1 MGHEGQDIFLKDM
14 LVFLFAAGVIVPA
27 LRLIRVP
34 AVAGFLV
41 AGVVLGPY
49 GLGTFEDIWA
59 PVQFVT
65 VGEPEAAEPFAE
77 LGILFLL
84 FLIGL
89 ELSFTKLWRMKE
101 AVFGAG
107 VLQTTASATAIGAAL
122 WLFGMDPRA
131 AAIIGLALA
140 LSSTAIVMQMLTSE
154 HRATGPTGKTAL
166 GVLLFQDI
174 LVAPILI
181 LISFLSAESGGSILG
196 DVFRALG
203 EGLLALVVI
212 IAIGRFAVRPVF
224 RLAAEAGGRDFL
236 MAVTLFTVIG
246 AAVITASA
254 GLSVALGAFLAG
266 LLLGET
272 EFRHQAEVDLD
283 PFKGLL
289 LGIFFMTVGMSVDLV
304 VLVELAPLVLG
315 GLAAL
320 IALKLVIA
328 WTSTRL
334 AGASRPAA
342 TEAAFLLAPAGEFAF
357 VVMAAATSAGLL
369 TTQQATPVTAIAGVS
384 MLLIP
389 VTSRLGQMLAK
400 QTTSRPSEPPEPV
413 SETDYTDRDGHVIV
427 AGFGR
432 VGRTIARVL
441 AEANTDVVVIERDP
455 TLVQQGRDSGWQ
467 ISIGD
472 AGRPEMLDAA
482 GLAGAS
488 MIVITVDNAT
498 IAKRMVEAV
507 RRKRPAL
514 PILVR
519 ARDPEHGRQLEA
531 AGANHVI
538 PDAIEAALQLSGRVL
553 EEFGYAGETVRDL
566 LAAEREEAY
575 RTGTRETS

>member
-1 MGHEGQDIFLKDM
+1 MGHEGQELFLKDM
-14 LVFLFAAGVIVPA
+14 LVFLFAAGIIVPA
-27 LRLIRVP
+27 LRLVRVP
-34 AVAGFLV
+34 AVAGFLI

-49 GLGTFEDIWA
+49 GLGTLEDLWA
-59 PVQFVT
+59 PVHFIT
-65 VGEPEAAEPFAE
+65 VGEPEAAAPFAE

-89 ELSFTKLWRMKE
+89 ELSFEKLWRMKD

-107 VLQTTASATAIGAAL
+107 ALQSVASAIAIGVAL
-122 WLFGMDPRA
+122 WLIGLEPAA

-140 LSSTAIVMQMLTSE
+140 LSSTAIVMQMLTNE
-154 HRATGPTGKTAL
+154 HRATGPTGKAAL

-181 LISFLSAESGGSILG
+181 LISFLSAESGGSLAG
-196 DVFRALG
+196 DVLRALG
-203 EGLLALVVI
+203 EGLIALVVI
-212 IAIGRFAVRPVF
+212 VAIGRFAVRPVF
-224 RLAAEAGGRDFL
+224 RLAAQAGGRDFL
-236 MAVTLFTVIG
+236 MAVTLLTVIG

-289 LGIFFMTVGMSVDLV
+289 LGIFFMTVGMSIDLAV
-304 VLVELAPLVLG
+304 IVELAPVVLG
-315 GLAAL
+315 GLAAML
-320 IALKLVIA
+320 ALKLAIA

-334 AGASRPAA
+334 FGAARPVA

-357 VVMAAATSAGLL
+357 VVMASATAAGLL
-369 TTQQATPVTAIAGVS
+369 TSQQATPVTAIAGLS

-389 VTSRLGQMLAK
+389 ATSRLGQVLAK
-400 QTTSRPSEPPEPV
+400 RFKSPQPEQEPDTE
-413 SETDYTDRDGHVIV
+413 SFEGLDGHVII

-441 AEANTDVVVIERDP
+441 SEANTDIVIVENDP
-455 TLVQQGRDSGWQ
+455 ALVRQGRRKGWQ
-467 ISIGD
+467 VSIGD
-472 AGRPEMLDAA
+472 AGRPEMLGAA

-488 MIVITVDNAT
+488 MVVVTVDNA
-498 IAKRMVEAV
+498 ASARQMVEAV
-507 RRKRPAL
+507 RRRRPAL
-514 PILVR
+514 PIMVR
-519 ARDPEHGRQLEA
+519 ARDAEHGRELQA
-531 AGANHVI
+531 AGATYVI

-553 EEFGYAGETVRDL
+553 EEFGYANETVRDL

-575 RTGTRETS
+575 RAGTTETS

>member
-27 LRLIRVP
+27 LRLVRVP
-34 AVAGFLV
+34 AVAGFLI

-49 GLGTFEDIWA
+49 GLGKLEDIWA
-59 PVQFVT
+59 PVQYIS
-65 VGEPEAAEPFAE
+65 VGEPEAAAPFAE

-89 ELSFTKLWRMKE
+89 ELSFEKLWRMKE

-107 VLQTTASATAIGAAL
+107 ALQAVASATLIGVAL
-122 WLFGMDPRA
+122 WLFGLEPGA

-212 IAIGRFAVRPVF
+212 IAVGRFAVRPVF
-224 RLAAEAGGRDFL
+224 RLAARAGGRDFL

-289 LGIFFMTVGMSVDLV
+289 LGIFFMTVGMSIDLV

-320 IALKLVIA
+320 LALKLVIA

-334 AGASRPAA
+334 VGASRPAA

-357 VVMAAATSAGLL
+357 VVMASATAAGLL

-389 VTSRLGQMLAK
+389 LTSRLGQILAK
-400 QTTSRPSEPPEPV
+400 RMTPPEAEPSEP
-413 SETDYTDRDGHVIV
+413 DALYTDRDGHVIV

-441 AEANTDVVVIERDP
+441 SEANTDVVVVERDP
-455 TLVQQGRDSGWQ
+455 ALVQQGRDGGWQ

-488 MIVITVDNAT
+488 MIVITVDDAM

-519 ARDPEHGRQLEA
+519 ARDAEHGRQLEA

>member
-27 LRLIRVP
+27 LRLVRVP
-34 AVAGFLV
+34 AVAGFLI

-49 GLGTFEDIWA
+49 GLGKLEDIWA
-59 PVQFVT
+59 PVQYIS
-65 VGEPEAAEPFAE
+65 VGEPEAAAPFAE

-89 ELSFTKLWRMKE
+89 ELSFEKLWRMKE

-107 VLQTTASATAIGAAL
+107 ALQAVASATLIGVAL
-122 WLFGMDPRA
+122 WLFGLEPGA

-203 EGLLALVVI
+203 EGLLALVGI

-224 RLAAEAGGRDFL
+224 RLAARAGGRDFL

-289 LGIFFMTVGMSVDLV
+289 LGIFFMTVGMSIDLV

-320 IALKLVIA
+320 LALKLVIA

-334 AGASRPAA
+334 VGASKPAA

-357 VVMAAATSAGLL
+357 VVMASATAAGLL

-389 VTSRLGQMLAK
+389 LTSRLGQMLARNMTPPAA
-400 QTTSRPSEPPEPV
+400 QPSEPEAH
-413 SETDYTDRDGHVIV
+413 YTDRDGHVIV

-441 AEANTDVVVIERDP
+441 SEANTDVVVIERDP
-455 TLVQQGRDSGWQ
+455 TAVQQGRDGGWQ

-488 MIVITVDNAT
+488 MIVITVDDAMV
-498 IAKRMVEAV
+498 AKRMVEAV

-519 ARDPEHGRQLEA
+519 AQDAEHGRELEA